1 MGQSLQEKLTIQF
14 YDWERRGRGW
24 YVFEQPVHLE
34 PEFVPFFGH
43 FLPEPKFVDDALRKT
58 IFQKAFDALKPKQKD
73 HSEESV
79 NYYDEVNSYIF
90 KEEAALTA
98 LRITIPKEHKAS
110 VDQMEAMLLMVSGT
124 DLPVSFEVIGNQ
136 AKIHIQFVC
145 HDPDSFI
152 IKSQL
157 MAFFPEVI
165 VTENPQFLDEIVTP
179 SGIGYL
185 TDFGLKE
192 EFVRP
197 LEMDNNFKLDPFTPF
212 FGILESLKEN
222 EQVALQVLFTKV
234 VNPWSE
240 SMLRSVRDGRG
251 DSFFENAP
259 EMVKLAEQK
268 VSSPMFAATVRLVV
282 QSDSG
287 DAAFQLLK
295 HASAALIHSSCSPYN
310 ALIPLD
316 TDIYDFKT
324 RLDDIYLRESHRI
337 GMILNGRELIN
348 FVHIPNESIVSKKL
362 DRDIK
367 MTHPAPTVSG
377 REFVVLG
384 NNEHQG
390 KISEVRVEINDRLKH
405 THIIGGTGTG
415 KSTLILQ
422 LIKQDIE
429 AGRGVCVLD
438 PHGDLIESVISLIP
452 QNRINDVLIMDP
464 ADSDFPVSF
473 NILEAH
479 SEIEKEILSSDL
491 VGGFKRL
498 STSWGDQMNSVLA
511 NAILAFLESD
521 KGGTLTDLR
530 RFLIE
535 KEFRND
541 FLKSVRDPSI
551 QYYWLK
557 EYPLL
562 KSNSIGSI
570 LTRLDTFLRPKVIRN
585 MIAQKKGINFEHLIN
600 SNKIILVKLSQGLIG
615 VENSYLLGTFVVS
628 KIHQAVMARQA
639 MEKEARNNFFLYIDE
654 FQNFI
659 TPSMAAILSGAR
671 KYHLGLVLAHQ
682 DLAQLIKNDSELA
695 SSVLANAGTR
705 ICFRL
710 SDFDAKR
717 LGEGFSHFES
727 IDLQNLG
734 VGEAIAR
741 IGRPDNDFNLETKP
755 IDSSEFKK
763 ENYNLVISRSRE
775 QFATTREEIEAVL
788 LKSYEGVVLEQPPVN
803 EIRKKEL
810 PKSEPVVK
818 EPEPT
823 IEIENDSLK
832 ESVVKRQEQSKHRY
846 LQTLIKRMA
855 EQRGYK
861 ALIEEDLPDRSG
873 RIDVHI
879 EGHGKRIACEV
890 TVTTTNQWE
899 LHNIEKCLKAGY
911 DYVFE
916 CANEKRNLEGLAQLV
931 KDNIDP
937 SFHNRILLG
946 EPETLFEF
954 LDSIQMKEDDIPKE
968 TIIKGYRVKVE
979 YDQTTTE
986 DMQRKKESIAKIV
999 MDSLQKLKK

>member
-24 YVFEQPVHLE
+24 YVFEQSVHLE

-43 FLPEPKFVDDALRKT
+43 FLPEPRFTDDALRKT
-58 IFQKAFDALKPKQKD
+58 IFQKAFNALKPKQKD
-73 HSEESV
+73 DSEEPIY
-79 NYYDEVNSYIF
+79 YYDEVNSYIF
-90 KEEAALTA
+90 NEDSPLTA
-98 LRITIPKEHKAS
+98 LRITIPKDHKAS

-124 DLPVSFEVIGNQ
+124 DLPVSFEVIGNYT
-136 AKIHIQFVC
+136 KIHIQFVC
-145 HDPDSFI
+145 RNPDSFI

-157 MAFFPEVI
+157 KAFFPEVI
-165 VTENPQFLDEIVTP
+165 ISESPQFLDDIVDQ

-192 EFVRP
+192 EFMRP

-212 FGILESLKEN
+212 FGILESLQEN

-234 VNPWSE
+234 VNPWSV

-268 VSSPMFAATVRLVV
+268 VSSPLFAATVRLIA
-282 QSDSG
+282 QGNSEES
-287 DAAFQLLK
+287 AFQLLK
-295 HASAALIHSSCSPYN
+295 HASAALIHSSSSPFN

-316 TDIYDFKT
+316 TDIYDFNT
-324 RLDDIYLRESHRI
+324 RLEDIYLRESHRI

-367 MTHPAPTVSG
+367 KTHPAPSVSG
-377 REFVVLG
+377 HEFVVLG

-390 KISEVRVEINDRLKH
+390 KISEVRVDISNRLKH

-452 QNRINDVLIMDP
+452 QNRINDVLIIDP

-521 KGGTLTDLR
+521 RGGTLTDLR

-585 MIAQKKGINFEHLIN
+585 MVAQKKGINFEHLIN
-600 SNKIILVKLSQGLIG
+600 SNKIVLVKLSQGLIG

-671 KYHLGLVLAHQ
+671 KYHLGLILAHQ

-710 SDFDAKR
+710 SDTDAKR
-717 LGEGFSHFES
+717 LSEGFSHFES

-741 IGRPDNDFNLETKP
+741 IGRPDNDFNLETKR
-755 IDSSEFKK
+755 I
-763 ENYNLVISRSRE
+763 ENVLFNSFNCNLVISKSRE
-775 QFATTREEIEAVL
+775 QFASPREEVEKLLMQSYDGIVFDSHEKIHKPEKYNIIE
-788 LKSYEGVVLEQPPVN
+788 E
-803 EIRKKEL
+803 
-810 PKSEPVVK
+810 PKV
-818 EPEPT
+818 
-823 IEIENDSLK
+823 EIEKSSPREFVDETAK
-832 ESVVKRQEQSKHRY
+832 EVIVKREEQSKHRY
-846 LQTLIKRMA
+846 LQTLVKRMA
-855 EQRGYK
+855 ESRGYVSTIEQPLSEGK
-861 ALIEEDLPDRSG
+861 GSVDVALERDG
-873 RIDVHI
+873 F
-879 EGHGKRIACEV
+879 RIAVEIC
-890 TVTTTNQWE
+890 VTTSKEWE
-899 LHNIEKCLKAGY
+899 LHNISKCLKEGY
-911 DYVFE
+911 DIVVECSKDKRTIDGLNKVINQTLSEAETTKVKVFE
-916 CANEKRNLEGLAQLV
+916 PEELFLFLEK
-931 KDNIDP
+931 
-937 SFHNRILLG
+937 HLLK
-946 EPETLFEF
+946 EASTETR
-954 LDSIQMKEDDIPKE
+954 M
-968 TIIKGYRVKVE
+968 KGYRVKVD
-979 YDQTTTE
+979 YDDITTSE
-986 DMQRKKESIAKIV
+986 MLKKKESVAKVILE
-999 MDSLQKLKK
+999 SLHKRKK

>member
-24 YVFEQPVHLE
+24 YFFEQPVHLE

-43 FLPEPKFVDDALRKT
+43 FLPEPKFTDDALRKT

-73 HSEESV
+73 DSEEPIY
-79 NYYDEVNSYIF
+79 YYDEVNSYIF
-90 KEEAALTA
+90 NEDSPLTA
-98 LRITIPKEHKAS
+98 LRITIPKDYKAS
-110 VDQMEAMLLMVSGT
+110 IEQMEAMLLMVSGT
-124 DLPVSFEVIGNQ
+124 DLPVSFEVIGNHT
-136 AKIHIQFVC
+136 KIHIQFVC
-145 HDPDSFI
+145 RNPDSFI

-157 MAFFPEVI
+157 KAFFPEVI

-192 EFVRP
+192 EFMRP
-197 LEMDNNFKLDPFTPF
+197 LEMENNFKLDPFTPF
-212 FGILESLKEN
+212 FGILESLQEN

-268 VSSPMFAATVRLVV
+268 VSSPLFAATVRLVA
-282 QSDSG
+282 QGDSEEN
-287 DAAFQLLK
+287 AFQLLK
-295 HASAALIHSSCSPYN
+295 HTSAALIHSSSSSFN

-316 TDIYDFKT
+316 TDIYDFGT

-367 MTHPAPTVSG
+367 KTHPAPSISG
-377 REFVVLG
+377 HEFVVLG
-384 NNEHQG
+384 SNEHHG

-429 AGRGVCVLD
+429 AGRGVSVLD

-452 QNRINDVLIMDP
+452 QSRINDVLIIDP

-521 KGGTLTDLR
+521 RGGTLTDLR

-535 KEFRND
+535 KEFRNE

-585 MIAQKKGINFEHLIN
+585 MVAQKKGINFEHLIN

-639 MEKEARNNFFLYIDE
+639 LEKEARNNFFLYIDE

-710 SDFDAKR
+710 SDSDAKR

-741 IGRPDNDFNLETKP
+741 IGRPDNDFNLETRQ
-755 IDSSEFKK
+755 IDNTQFNKA
-763 ENYNLVISRSRE
+763 NHDQVISKSRE
-775 QFATTREEIEAVL
+775 QFATSKEEVEAIL
-788 LKSYEGVVLEQPPVN
+788 LKSYEGVVLEQPPVK
-803 EIRKKEL
+803 EIRKEEL
-810 PKSEPVVK
+810 SKSEPVVK

-823 IEIENDSLK
+823 VEIENDSLK

-861 ALIEEDLPDRSG
+861 ALIEEDLPDKSG

-879 EGHGKRIACEV
+879 EGHGKKIACEV
-890 TVTTTNQWE
+890 TVTTTNEWE
-899 LHNIEKCLKAGY
+899 LHNIAKCLKAGY
-911 DYVFE
+911 DFVFE
-916 CANEKRNLEGLAQLV
+916 CASEKRNIEGLIQLV
-931 KDNIDP
+931 KDRLDP
-937 SFHNRILLG
+937 ILYDRILIG

-954 LDSIQMKEDDIPKE
+954 LDSIQGKEDDNPKE
-968 TIIKGYRVKVE
+968 TTIKGYRVKVE
-979 YDQTTTE
+979 YDQTSSE

-999 MDSLQKLKK
+999 MDSLQKIKK